1 MVSSHRKP
9 VKERALSKSNQAR
22 SVGKKKKQ
30 HVKASYA
37 SEDEDTTFTPEWNDC
52 CRNITDA
59 LRCYKKLWKDTR
71 LRDKFLN
78 QHKMSPEQGRCRG
91 LALDGRVANILKV
104 SGKWVNTIKQIG
116 CLPGVKISDEY
127 H

>member
-1 MVSSHRKP
+1 MLPSHRKP
-9 VKERALSKSNQAR
+9 IKERALSY
-22 SVGKKKKQ
+22 V
-30 HVKASYA
+30 

-52 CRNITDA
+52 HRNITDA
-59 LRCYKKLWKDTR
+59 LICYKNLRKDKG
-71 LRDKFLN
+71 LRDKFSN
-78 QHKMSPEQGRCRG
+78 QHKMSLEQDRCRG

-116 CLPGVKISDEY
+116 CLPEVKISDEY